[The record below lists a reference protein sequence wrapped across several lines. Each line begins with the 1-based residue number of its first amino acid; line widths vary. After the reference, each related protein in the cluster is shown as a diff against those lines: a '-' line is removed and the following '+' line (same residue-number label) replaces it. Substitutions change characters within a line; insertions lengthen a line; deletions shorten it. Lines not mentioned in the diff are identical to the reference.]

1 MNLNIFSAQARA
13 TSNIPT
19 QQIRMMPMRMIMP
32 RPLQQSS
39 QQPLNPIPPP
49 PSNTTEKK
57 VIWGEGIWNL
67 LHTLSVKVKETDFLR
82 IRVELLNHIYGIC
95 TNLPCPEC
103 SNHAKTYLDGINFNT
118 IQTKVDLIKLLH
130 AFHNDVNYRKG
141 YPFFPY
147 EQVEEKYSKAITG
160 KILQVGMV
168 YFSDRIRSKKLLAS
182 DLYKSRLTQELKNWF
197 NTNINCFYP

>member
-67 LHTLSVKVKETDFLR
+67 LHTLSVKV
-82 IRVELLNHIYGIC
+82 
-95 TNLPCPEC
+95 
-103 SNHAKTYLDGINFNT
+103 
-118 IQTKVDLIKLLH
+118 
-130 AFHNDVNYRKG
+130 
-141 YPFFPY
+141 
-147 EQVEEKYSKAITG
+147 
-160 KILQVGMV
+160 
-168 YFSDRIRSKKLLAS
+168 
-182 DLYKSRLTQELKNWF
+182 
-197 NTNINCFYP
+197 